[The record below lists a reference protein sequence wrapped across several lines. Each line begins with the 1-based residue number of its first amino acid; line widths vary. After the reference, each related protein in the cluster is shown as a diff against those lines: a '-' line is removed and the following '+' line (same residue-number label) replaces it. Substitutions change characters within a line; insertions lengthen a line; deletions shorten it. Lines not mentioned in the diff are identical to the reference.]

1 MKLNNTI
8 MELKRMVQ
16 TLAQQY
22 ESIHQECKA
31 NSTNQGR
38 RLVTC
43 GDSIAKRTIP
53 NVIQQPVHSTTVAP
67 TVITTKASAD
77 IVATESSTDATTT
90 KAPRPTKQDT
100 RQDKLSVGN
109 LSAHVSIVFV
119 WMQLVILYMMVL

>member
-1 MKLNNTI
+1 

-31 NSTNQGR
+31 NSTGR
-38 RLVTC
+38 RLVAC
-43 GDSIAKRTIP
+43 GDNIAKRTIP

-67 TVITTKASAD
+67 AVIVTTKATTKASVD
-77 IVATESSTDATTT
+77 VVATEDATTT
-90 KAPRPTKQDT
+90 KAPRSARQDT
-100 RQDKLSVGN
+100 KQDKLSAGK

-119 WMQLVILYMMVL
+119 WMQVVILYNVLQEYG